1 MKHINQKNDLKMNW
15 KKKKK
20 FCFENSRSRYLSSKT
35 IGCKLNI
42 YYAHSCISYIMCPC
56 IHNNIGIHWV
66 HIILL

>member
-42 YYAHSCISYIMCPC
+42 YYAQCTWIVPLYIIYYVPMYSQ
-56 IHNNIGIHWV
+56 
-66 HIILL
+66 

>member
-42 YYAHSCISYIMCPC
+42 YYSH
-56 IHNNIGIHWV
+56 G
-66 HIILL
+66 